1 MFVYLIQYDT
11 EDHHVRGRSWML
23 CMAVFLAYAR
33 IISYFRLIPDFRR
46 LIATI
51 VHVMK
56 RSFLFYVILMTY
68 IFASTFALKALR
80 SEGDFTEN
88 FWTAYIMAFGEFEDY
103 ET

>member
-1 MFVYLIQYDT
+1 
-11 EDHHVRGRSWML
+11 ML